1 MGDIRTGNEL
11 RDGVHAHYTRPIFQ
25 DDNLTVLE
33 DFFLCALNW
42 QNFLGS
48 EDREDK
54 ESETNECVDGSHRGG
69 WEPLSFP
76 ERVTKEGCEGAR
88 LEESSTEGTSNNFM
102 PTAGCCPPVSA
113 VRPRIVRALATAPR
127 GTKGSYHSPMWVDAS
142 EIFGLVSSGN
152 CFRETCGEANGSF
165 SNVLRSARSADRRWE
180 RIITRATTGT
190 GLGLT
195 GGPVHSRY
203 PAWLLVSRSG

>member
-11 RDGVHAHYTRPIFQ
+11 RDGVHAHYTRSIFQ
-25 DDNLTVLE
+25 DDNVTVLE

-42 QNFLGS
+42 QKFLGS

-88 LEESSTEGTSNNFM
+88 LEESSQ
-102 PTAGCCPPVSA
+102 PKVPVIILCQPPGA
-113 VRPRIVRALATAPR
+113 VRQCLQSGPEL
-127 GTKGSYHSPMWVDAS
+127 
-142 EIFGLVSSGN
+142 FGLWLLHHEE
-152 CFRETCGEANGSF
+152 RK
-165 SNVLRSARSADRRWE
+165 D
-180 RIITRATTGT
+180 RIIHPCGWTHQKYSGWFPRVT
-190 GLGLT
+190 
-195 GGPVHSRY
+195 VSVK
-203 PAWLLVSRSG
+203 LVGKRMGVFQMY